1 MQGICLSVV
10 AHLELMKSAFILC
23 ACNFSESPL
32 CWVLSH
38 VFPAHSSVAQFNET
52 YILLCSRLW
61 ELL

>member
-1 MQGICLSVV
+1 MQGICLSAV
-10 AHLELMKSAFILC
+10 ARLELMKSAFIPR
-23 ACNFSESPL
+23 ACNFSKSPL
-32 CWVLSH
+32 CWVLSR